1 MSTLHEV
8 QLLLSESD
16 FSDAVVCENKNLI
29 HQVQMEKILA
39 YFSELYTRAEKFD
52 RNAFCYNKDD
62 ISSLNNS

>member
-52 RNAFCYNKDD
+52 KSTFAIIKMIFLK
-62 ISSLNNS
+62 I